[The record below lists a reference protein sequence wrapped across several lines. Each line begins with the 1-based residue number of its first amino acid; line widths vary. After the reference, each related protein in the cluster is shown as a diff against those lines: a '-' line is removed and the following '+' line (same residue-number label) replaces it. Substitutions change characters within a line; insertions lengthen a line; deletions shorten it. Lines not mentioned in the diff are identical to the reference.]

1 MASSQGRRP
10 RAVIFGL
17 AGAALTADE
26 RTLFAAADPLGFI
39 LFQRNCAAPDQVRAL
54 VNDLRAVVGRADAPV
69 LIDQEGGRVQRLRPP
84 LAPNY
89 PAAVKFTPLFE
100 ADPEMGLETVRL
112 AAQAIGSDLRALGIT
127 VDCLP
132 VLDLALPET
141 HSVIGDRAYS
151 ADPETVIRMG
161 RAAAEGLLAAG
172 VLPVIKHI
180 PGHGRA
186 RADSHL
192 ELPVVATPLEEL
204 SATDFVPFKGLA
216 DMPLAMTAHVVY
228 TALDPDNP
236 ATLSPRIIAEIIRG
250 HMGFDGALMSDD
262 VSMKALSGTFRDR
275 TRAAIAAGC
284 DLVLHCNGE
293 FAEMAE
299 VAAAVPPLG
308 GDALRRCRAA
318 EAAIA
323 VPAPFARDAAIA
335 ELETRMGRFA

>member
-1 MASSQGRRP
+1 MR
-10 RAVIFGL
+10 IFAYISGCK
-17 AGAALTADE
+17 GTELTAEE
-26 RTLFAAADPLGFI
+26 RSLFRECPPWGLILFA
-39 LFQRNCAAPDQVRAL
+39 RNCRDGGQIKAL
-54 VNDLRAVVGRADAPV
+54 VDDFRLVVGRPDAPV

-89 PAAVKFTPLFE
+89 PAAVKFTPLVE
-100 ADPEMGLETVRL
+100 ADPDTGLEMVRL

-192 ELPVVATPLEEL
+192 ELPVVATPLDEL
-204 SATDFVPFKGLA
+204 MATDFVPFKGLA
-216 DMPLAMTAHVVY
+216 EMPLAMTAHVVY

-236 ATLSPRIIAEIIRG
+236 ATLSPRIIVEIIRG

-275 TRAAIAAGC
+275 ARAAIAAGC

-299 VAAAVPPLG
+299 VAAAVPALG

-323 VPAPFARDAAIA
+323 TPAPFARDAVIA